1 MEGHSV
7 TGRYPELAGKRVLV
21 TGGASGIGWATAT
34 RFLHEGAEVMVWDRD
49 EAALARV
56 SLHAPSLRT
65 DAVDIG
71 EAEGVATAYARLD
84 QVWPTLDVLVAN
96 AGISIRHRFLET
108 TSEEWR
114 EVMRVNLD
122 GAFYCAQGA
131 LKRMAA
137 HGSGTVLFTA
147 STNGMRGHPLYA
159 DYNASKAGV
168 MLLAQTLALEFAPH
182 IRVNAVAPG
191 YVLTPMQQQEYT
203 PEMIEE
209 VNQGIPLKRHA
220 APEEVA
226 ALFCFLASDDAR
238 YITGQCVPIDGGE
251 TA

>member
-1 MEGHSV
+1 MR
-7 TGRYPELAGKRVLV
+7 GRYPELAGKQVLV
-21 TGGASGIGWATAT
+21 TGGASGIGRATAN
-34 RFLHEGAEVMVWDRD
+34 RFLREGAKVTIWDRD
-49 EAALARV
+49 EAALERV
-56 SLHAPSLRT
+56 RREEPSLSV

-71 EAEGVATAYARLD
+71 DAQAVTKAYSRLD
-84 QVWPTLDVLVAN
+84 QGGTALDVLVAN
-96 AGISIRHRFLET
+96 AGISLRHHFLDT
-108 TSEEWR
+108 TPEEWR

-137 HGSGTVLFTA
+137 RGAGTVLFTA

-168 MLLAQTLALEFAPH
+168 ILLAQTLALEFAPQ

-203 PEMIEE
+203 PEMIQS

-226 ALFCFLASDDAR
+226 ALFCFLASDEAR